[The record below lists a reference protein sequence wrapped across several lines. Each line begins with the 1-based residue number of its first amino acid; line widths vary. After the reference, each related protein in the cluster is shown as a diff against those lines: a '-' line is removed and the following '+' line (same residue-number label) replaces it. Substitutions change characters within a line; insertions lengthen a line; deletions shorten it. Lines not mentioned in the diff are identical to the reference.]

1 MAVSGVGVVGVFV
14 GWNVGEFVGFEVGFS
29 LGNRYHDKKV

>member
-1 MAVSGVGVVGVFV
+1 MVGVFV
-14 GWNVGEFVGFEVGFS
+14 GWNVGKFVGFEVGFS